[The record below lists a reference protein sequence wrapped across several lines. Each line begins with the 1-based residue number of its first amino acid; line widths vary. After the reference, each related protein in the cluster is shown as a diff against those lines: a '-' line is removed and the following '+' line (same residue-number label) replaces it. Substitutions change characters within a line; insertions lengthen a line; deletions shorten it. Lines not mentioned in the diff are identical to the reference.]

1 MKAQGLTFTSQTSMW
16 SRWAPINERTVLV
29 GISQMACFLESR
41 DSALTK
47 NAKVDMCHII
57 WPILCRN
64 IFESHLGILLCN
76 ALSGLIADQLG
87 WQWLFYIYGIAGVLW
102 AVIWLAYFKNSPEEM
117 TSINEIELD
126 YIIENRSKS
135 VG

>member
-1 MKAQGLTFTSQTSMW
+1 MW

-41 DSALTK
+41 DSALT
-47 NAKVDMCHII
+47 NSATWQTSSIS
-57 WPILCRN
+57 PILCRN
-64 IFESHLGILLCN
+64 IFESRIGILLCN

-102 AVIWLAYFKNSPEEM
+102 AVIWLIYFKNSPEEM
-117 TSINEIELD
+117 TSINQIELD

>member
-1 MKAQGLTFTSQTSMW
+1 MPPGGVVW
-16 SRWAPINERTVLV
+16 SILSIHV
-29 GISQMACFLESR
+29 
-41 DSALTK
+41 
-47 NAKVDMCHII
+47 
-57 WPILCRN
+57 LCRN
-64 IFESHLGILLCN
+64 IFESRIGILLCN

-117 TSINEIELD
+117 TSINQIELD

>member
-1 MKAQGLTFTSQTSMW
+1 MPPG
-16 SRWAPINERTVLV
+16 
-29 GISQMACFLESR
+29 G
-41 DSALTK
+41 
-47 NAKVDMCHII
+47 II
-57 WPILCRN
+57 WLIWAILCRN
-64 IFESHLGILLCN
+64 IFESRIGILLCN

-117 TSINEIELD
+117 TSINQIELD